1 MVYDHSRRPKP
12 QNNST
17 NFDLTPSPNAR
28 KVRPHPQIEQRQ
40 EIEKQRKE
48 LGITPVEPS
57 RVTQVSP
64 EKYKMSPEMH
74 QETIRPGGV
83 NEELMP
89 LQARIDF
96 LKANPDQNLS
106 LNKISAAKA
115 GPQTQTP
122 QRIAQATPGQSA
134 DPVAQFQQDLNR
146 NALTRI
152 QNNRD
157 RLNQSE
163 LRYRET
169 DPKKNPNWANLDAQA
184 EIVEDLRHREQN
196 AKDALKGVYDKAIGR
211 GGVPMVPAA
220 FKDIDSNPEESR
232 ELILRFYQQ
241 VTGPN
246 WKTLEPQFTR
256 YANALYLA
264 TKIKHAMY
272 ETEPALAVV
281 SAEYMDQVKPDNP
294 QNTRKIQQVMTEGFA
309 PMRDSMGKLEQ
320 AIRGDK
326 SGNTAFELD
335 RVVEGT
341 LADIKDPQQRQKVA
355 TWIADKRKRE
365 QDQRL
370 LGNVLTGLSVLGG
383 AGAGL
388 LGFARTAW
396 VLGGTASALF
406 GATTLQDLR
415 QTGLVLD
422 GAQGQGPGNKSLT
435 SAGVNQ
441 AQTAY
446 YSNYVNVAF
455 LLVEG
460 GMTVKSVVGL
470 LQERRALE
478 TLAKLTPVERGEFAQ
493 AAQLQQA
500 GKTAEAEGRLQKI
513 RKQIGEEAYKEVE
526 RAWLN
531 VSGARYLEV
540 DGSLTPKLLRQYEKL
555 ANLTDQEIGQI
566 VKNTGIPRKYINRTK
581 EHLFIDEHEIWV
593 HNQKAGQLELR
604 RGNFT
609 PDDRVAKLWLD
620 ARNGTL
626 KGESLEQFKRLIA
639 HEYVEQ
645 GLMKAGMPYL
655 SRESWRYDR
664 GFQGSSDHYGAHDLA
679 PSTNPKKSPFFNWD
693 TGLGKSSKG
702 LNLEDD
708 LTNLDPL
715 LQEIIRR
722 EKLK

>member
-1 MVYDHSRRPKP
+1 LLP
-12 QNNST
+12 
-17 NFDLTPSPNAR
+17 
-28 KVRPHPQIEQRQ
+28 
-40 EIEKQRKE
+40 
-48 LGITPVEPS
+48 
-57 RVTQVSP
+57 
-64 EKYKMSPEMH
+64 
-74 QETIRPGGV
+74 IR
-83 NEELMP
+83 
-89 LQARIDF
+89 
-96 LKANPDQNLS
+96 
-106 LNKISAAKA
+106 
-115 GPQTQTP
+115 T
-122 QRIAQATPGQSA
+122 
-134 DPVAQFQQDLNR
+134 
-146 NALTRI
+146 LTRI

-220 FKDIDSNPEESR
+220 FKDIDSNPEQSR
-232 ELILRFYQQ
+232 ELILQFYQQ

-246 WKTLEPQFTR
+246 WKRLEPQFTR
-256 YANALYLA
+256 YANELYLA
-264 TKIKHAMY
+264 TKVKHAMY

-281 SAEYMDQVKPDNP
+281 SAEYMDQLPPTTP

-355 TWIADKRKRE
+355 EWIADKRKRE

-422 GAQGQGPGNKSLT
+422 GAQGQGPGNQRLT
-435 SAGVNQ
+435 SADVNQ

-446 YSNYVNVAF
+446 YTNYVNVAF
-455 LLVEG
+455 LLLEG

-513 RKQIGEEAYKEVE
+513 RKQVGEEVYKKIEACLRLVNSNPEAGMVRMPGGEKGNVAKQLEAKGVPKNQAKAIENRGFEPKDLDILIRDGVKSEDAAALLIKGIDKVE
-526 RAWLN
+526 L
-531 VSGARYLEV
+531 
-540 DGSLTPKLLRQYEKL
+540 DKLIAKGL
-555 ANLTDQEIGQI
+555 ANSKGTWVFDPSKDLDWRGGQRSFQQALDEAYQRTGVPREYFKPTKRGYDKYGKSHPTELVVPKDPSIPKEYWGAEVNVDLPLDPAEKGPLVPHVGYRTSGKGKSQERGHILLDDVPYNRGKLTDE
-566 VKNTGIPRKYINRTK
+566 
-581 EHLFIDEHEIWV
+581 
-593 HNQKAGQLELR
+593 
-604 RGNFT
+604 
-609 PDDRVAKLWLD
+609 
-620 ARNGTL
+620 
-626 KGESLEQFKRLIA
+626 KR
-639 HEYVEQ
+639 
-645 GLMKAGMPYL
+645 
-655 SRESWRYDR
+655 
-664 GFQGSSDHYGAHDLA
+664 
-679 PSTNPKKSPFFNWD
+679 
-693 TGLGKSSKG
+693 
-702 LNLEDD
+702 
-708 LTNLDPL
+708 
-715 LQEIIRR
+715 
-722 EKLK
+722 

>member
-1 MVYDHSRRPKP
+1 MVYDHSRRPEP

-40 EIEKQRKE
+40 EIQRQHQE

-57 RVTQVSP
+57 RVARVSP

-83 NEELMP
+83 NAELMP

-96 LKANPDQNLS
+96 LRANPDQNLS

-122 QRIAQATPGQSA
+122 QRIAQATAGQSA
-134 DPVAQFQQDLNR
+134 NPVAQFQQDLNR

-169 DPKKNPNWANLDAQA
+169 DPKRNPNWANLDAQA

-232 ELILRFYQQ
+232 ELILQFYQQ

-246 WKTLEPQFTR
+246 WKKLEPQFTR
-256 YANALYLA
+256 YANELYLA

-281 SAEYMDQVKPDNP
+281 SAEYMDQLPPTTP

-355 TWIADKRKRE
+355 EWAEQKRK
-365 QDQRL
+365 QQKDQQWW
-370 LGNVLTGLSVLGG
+370 GNALTGLSVLGG

-396 VLGGTASALF
+396 VLGGTATALF
-406 GATTLQDLR
+406 GATTLQELR

-435 SAGVNQ
+435 SADVNQ
-441 AQTAY
+441 VQTEY

-500 GKTAEAEGRLQKI
+500 GKTVEAEGRLQQI
-513 RKQIGEEAYKEVE
+513 EKQAGEEVYKKLKKYLRSLPSSPEAGMVHLGKE
-526 RAWLN
+526 SQLPKRLKTP
-531 VSGARYLEV
+531 SGNPIPYGFNDFEEYKSFA
-540 DGSLTPKLLRQYEKL
+540 KLLRSE
-555 ANLTDQEIGQI
+555 APE
-566 VKNTGIPRKYINRTK
+566 
-581 EHLFIDEHEIWV
+581 
-593 HNQKAGQLELR
+593 
-604 RGNFT
+604 
-609 PDDRVAKLWLD
+609 
-620 ARNGTL
+620 GTTVL
-626 KGESLEQFKRLIA
+626 
-639 HEYVEQ
+639 
-645 GLMKAGMPYL
+645 
-655 SRESWRYDR
+655 
-664 GFQGSSDHYGAHDLA
+664 FQGSSVTGRSYKTREDFDVGRLSDFDIALANQSLFNKAKKLGYRAKDGVRIGPLKDEQLRDLGLIEYA
-679 PSTNPKKSPFFNWD
+679 KKVRKSAGKRPTEFMLFDSSESAYARPSIEVLLEEE
-693 TGLGKSSKG
+693 GL
-702 LNLEDD
+702 
-708 LTNLDPL
+708 
-715 LQEIIRR
+715 
-722 EKLK
+722 